1 MKTRVLLMLAILF
14 LMFVSPTGLADW
26 SIAKNV
32 TQRSTIYLSGYM
44 DEMSIYQTEKG
55 LAGQKLVF
63 GTRGSGTVSRTQTTY
78 VDECGIYFN
87 VQGEFDY
94 KPYKPKTSESDLRS
108 ALCAKN
114 YEVGTVISESYT
126 GIVYLIEDT
135 TVSQND
141 DVPVYQISS
150 QERGVARLG
159 AW

>member
-1 MKTRVLLMLAILF
+1 MRARVLLPLAVLF
-14 LMFVSPTGLADW
+14 LMLASPTGLADW
-26 SIAKNV
+26 EIAKNV
-32 TQRSTIYLSGYM
+32 TQRSTIYLNGYM

-55 LAGQKLVF
+55 LSGQKLVF

-87 VQGEFDY
+87 VQGVFDY

-114 YEVGTVISESYT
+114 YEVGTVISETYT
-126 GIVYLIEDT
+126 GIEYLIKDT
-135 TVSQND
+135 ISSQND
-141 DVPVYQISS
+141 KVPVYDISS
-150 QERGVARLG
+150 QGRGVAQLG